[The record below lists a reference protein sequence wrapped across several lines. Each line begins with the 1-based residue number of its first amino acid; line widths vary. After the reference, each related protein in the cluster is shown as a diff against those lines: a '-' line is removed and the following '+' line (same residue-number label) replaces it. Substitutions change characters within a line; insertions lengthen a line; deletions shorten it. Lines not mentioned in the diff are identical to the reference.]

1 MLLMN
6 KEKDMM
12 EKIIG
17 KMTEPRK
24 NGTYIVLDKRLT
36 YLIRTYYGQE
46 VSENL
51 IVFIKASF
59 ITRN

>member
-12 EKIIG
+12 EKMIG
-17 KMTEPRK
+17 TKTEPRK
-24 NGTYIVLDKRLT
+24 KGTYIDKKLT